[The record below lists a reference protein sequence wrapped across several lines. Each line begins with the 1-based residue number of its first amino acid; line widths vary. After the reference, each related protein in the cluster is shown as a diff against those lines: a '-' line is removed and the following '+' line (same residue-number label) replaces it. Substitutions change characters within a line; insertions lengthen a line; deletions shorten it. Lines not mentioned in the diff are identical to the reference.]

1 MKDSLVVITPQQ
13 LKHTNLVFLEH
24 KKLLKEVDLLD
35 CQNKNLALINKNLER
50 ADSIKSI
57 QLKRCM
63 LQAEMQDQAI
73 TTLNKTIQK
82 KDQRIKSW
90 KNWAIGGFTVSAGLL
105 VILLIK

>member
-1 MKDSLVVITPQQ
+1 MITPQQ

-73 TTLNKTIQK
+73 TTLNKTMK
-82 KDQRIKSW
+82 KWGHPTLANLPHISDMSNTISL
-90 KNWAIGGFTVSAGLL
+90 VST
-105 VILLIK
+105 